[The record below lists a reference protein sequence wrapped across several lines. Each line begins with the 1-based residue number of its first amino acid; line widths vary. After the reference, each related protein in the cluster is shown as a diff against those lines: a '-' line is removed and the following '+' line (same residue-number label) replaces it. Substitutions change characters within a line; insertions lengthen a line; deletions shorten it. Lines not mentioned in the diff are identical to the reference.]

1 VIVIHGLTQ
10 LTAGAARV
18 VVGGA
23 GADVV
28 GFGEPS
34 SDDGGGF
41 GEFDVETTIARPT
54 TAIKMIEKATASAT
68 GRLRRAGR
76 RDVCRV

>member
-1 VIVIHGLTQ
+1 MHGLTQ
-10 LTAGAARV
+10 LTGGAARV

-34 SDDGGGF
+34 SEDAGGVD
-41 GEFDVETTIARPT
+41 EFDVETTIARPT
-54 TAIKMIEKATASAT
+54 TIKTTEKATASAR
-68 GRLRRAGR
+68 GRRRRTGR
-76 RDVCRV
+76 RDACRR